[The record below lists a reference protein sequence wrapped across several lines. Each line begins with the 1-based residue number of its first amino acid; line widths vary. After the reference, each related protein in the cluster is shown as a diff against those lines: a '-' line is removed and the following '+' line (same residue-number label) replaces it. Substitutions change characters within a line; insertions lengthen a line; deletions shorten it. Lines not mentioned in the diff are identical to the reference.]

1 LKKDLRKIASAADA
15 LARAARIEILRM
27 TSYAKASHVGSAL
40 SVVDILSILYSGV
53 ANISPNNVQ
62 ALDRDVLILSKG
74 HAASA
79 LYAVLAIQGYFPKQL
94 LDNYCENGA
103 KLGGHVTSSELV
115 GIELSTGSLGH
126 GLPFA
131 TGKALASKISNK
143 KNKIFVILGDGELD
157 EGSNWEALLFAS
169 HHKLDNLIVIV
180 DYNNLQS
187 LTTVKDTLNLEPL
200 KDKFNSFGSY
210 VINVNGH
217 DHLAL
222 NKVFKEAI
230 NINGK
235 PVVIIAN
242 TIKGKGVSYMEN
254 KVKWH
259 YSTPNQDELVQAL
272 NEIDNA

>member
-1 LKKDLRKIASAADA
+1 MKF
-15 LARAARIEILRM
+15 
-27 TSYAKASHVGSAL
+27 TSSFELAKAVRITSLKMVVSSRASHIGSAL
-40 SVVDILSILYSGV
+40 SISDILSVLYLNV
-53 ANISPNNVQ
+53 MNIDKNKLN
-62 ALDRDVLILSKG
+62 DTERDIFILSKG
-74 HAASA
+74 HACVSV
-79 LYAVLAIQGYFPKQL
+79 YAVLGL
-94 LDNYCENGA
+94 LDFFPFSQLETYGKNDSHFMNHISHKVPGVEF
-103 KLGGHVTSSELV
+103 
-115 GIELSTGSLGH
+115 STGSLGH

-131 TGKALASKISNK
+131 TGKALASKISDK
-143 KNKIFVILGDGELD
+143 KNKIFVIVGDGELD

-169 HHKLDNLIVIV
+169 HHNLDNLIVIV

-200 KDKFNSFGSY
+200 NDKFESFGSH

-222 NKVFKEAI
+222 TKVIKDAI
-230 NINGK
+230 DIKGK

-259 YSTPNQDELVQAL
+259 YSTPNDAELEIAI
-272 NEIDNA
+272 NEINNA

>member
-1 LKKDLRKIASAADA
+1 MKFNSSYELAKEIRKTS
-15 LARAARIEILRM
+15 LRM
-27 TSYAKASHVGSAL
+27 VVSSKASHIGSAL
-40 SVVDILSILYSGV
+40 LITDILSVLYLDILNTNRFKMND
-53 ANISPNNVQ
+53 AE
-62 ALDRDVLILSKG
+62 RDIFILSKG
-74 HAASA
+74 HACVSV
-79 LYAVLAIQGYFPKQL
+79 YATLGL
-94 LDNYCENGA
+94 LDFFPI
-103 KLGGHVTSSELV
+103 SELDSYGKNDSNFMNHISHKV
-115 GIELSTGSLGH
+115 PGVEFSTGSLGH

-143 KNKIFVILGDGELD
+143 KNKIFVIIGDGELD

-200 KDKFNSFGSY
+200 KDKFDSFGSH
-210 VINVNGH
+210 VIDVNGH
-217 DHLAL
+217 DHFAL

-230 NINGK
+230 EIIDK
-235 PVVIIAN
+235 PIVIIAN

-259 YSTPNQDELVQAL
+259 YSTPNDAELEIAI
-272 NEIDNA
+272 NEINNA